1 MIKTPFQK
9 FYMGNDTGFLEFKK
23 ESPPLR
29 PVEERVLDYQE
40 YDTFFSD
47 NHMQQ
52 QAARCMDCGVPFCHM
67 GCPLGNMIP
76 VSYTH
81 LTLPTKA

>member
-1 MIKTPFQK
+1 
-9 FYMGNDTGFLEFKK
+9 MGNDTGFLEFKK

-29 PVEERVLDYQE
+29 PVEERILDYQE

-47 NHMQQ
+47 KDLQQ
-52 QAARCMDCGVPFCHM
+52 QAARCMDCGGPFCHM

-76 VSYTH
+76 DWNDLVFQGH
-81 LTLPTKA
+81 WKEALTS

>member
-1 MIKTPFQK
+1 
-9 FYMGNDTGFLEFKK
+9 MGNDTGFLEFKK

-47 NHMQQ
+47 KDLQQ
-52 QAARCMDCGVPFCHM
+52 QAARCMA
-67 GCPLGNMIP
+67 

-81 LTLPTKA
+81 LTLPTQA

>member
-1 MIKTPFQK
+1 
-9 FYMGNDTGFLEFKK
+9 MGNDTGFLEFKK

-47 NHMQQ
+47 KDLQQ
-52 QAARCMDCGVPFCHM
+52 QAARCMDC
-67 GCPLGNMIP
+67 
-76 VSYTH
+76 
-81 LTLPTKA
+81 